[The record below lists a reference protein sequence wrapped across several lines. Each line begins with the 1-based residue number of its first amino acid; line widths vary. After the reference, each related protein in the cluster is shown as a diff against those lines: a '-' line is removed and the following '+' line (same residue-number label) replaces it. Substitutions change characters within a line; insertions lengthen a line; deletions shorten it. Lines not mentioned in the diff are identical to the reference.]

1 MTTVRAVTPPPRPAT
16 DTLAELTRLFQG
28 LHAESI
34 PYCHWKSNEH
44 LRASLLGKTDL
55 DLLVHRHAAQ
65 PLARVLSETSFK
77 RFHTVPHVAYPGIE
91 SYFGIDPQSGALLHL
106 HVHYQLTLGEKDLK
120 GYRLPWENVVLDTRV
135 FDEEAA
141 IYVADPNIEVLLL
154 LVRAALK
161 LRSRDRLSS
170 LLGRAY
176 FRGNALRELRW
187 LAARA
192 HTDRLVEHARPL
204 VGEQAARQ
212 AVQLIGGPPPSVRGL
227 TAFGRSI
234 RPSLAEYRMY
244 GALEA
249 RGRRW
254 VREAARAWAR
264 LRERTPHTPA
274 PTKRLVPQGGLLV
287 AFVGLDG
294 SGKSTL
300 VGEITAWLSALVDV
314 VPIYLGSGKGPTSVA
329 RRLLQGVAA
338 LLRPVAPGSG
348 EPEGRP
354 TSDGE
359 APRRGQRSSWL
370 RTCGELLWVV
380 ALARERRRRLR
391 QARRARNL
399 GMVVVCDRFLQTQ
412 FPDFN
417 DGPAFSHWLDERF
430 WPLRA
435 AAREELAAIR
445 AAELQPPDLVIR
457 LHVRPEVAARR
468 RPTMPLERLQQSAE
482 KITRLRYPPATRVV
496 EINADEP
503 LEQVLLAVKRA
514 IWESL

>member
-1 MTTVRAVTPPPRPAT
+1 MTTARPLRPPPRSAT
-16 DTLAELTRLFQG
+16 STLAELTRLFQR

-34 PYCHWKSNEH
+34 SYCHWKSNEH
-44 LRASLLGKTDL
+44 LRASLLGRTDL
-55 DLLVHRHAAQ
+55 DLLVHRPAAQ
-65 PLARVLSETSFK
+65 PLARILSETSFK

-91 SYFGIDPQSGALLHL
+91 SYFGLDPRSGALLHL

-120 GYRLPWENVVLDTRV
+120 GYRLPWENVVLGTRV
-135 FDEEAA
+135 FDEDAA
-141 IYVADPNIEVLLL
+141 IYVADPDIEVLLL

-161 LRSRDRLSS
+161 LRWRDRLSP
-170 LLGRAY
+170 LIGRAY
-176 FRGNALRELRW
+176 FRGNVLRELRW
-187 LAARA
+187 LAARV
-192 HTDRLVEHARPL
+192 HPDRLLEHARPL
-204 VGEQAARQ
+204 VGEEAARQ
-212 AVQLIGGPPPSVRGL
+212 AVQLVLGPPPSVQRL
-227 TAFGRSI
+227 TAFRRSI
-234 RPSLAEYRMY
+234 RPPLAEYRMY
-244 GALEA
+244 GAVEA
-249 RGRRW
+249 RRRRW

-300 VGEITAWLSALVDV
+300 VTEITAWLSALVDV

-329 RRLLQGVAA
+329 RRLLEGVAA
-338 LLRPVAPGSG
+338 LLRPVAPGG
-348 EPEGRP
+348 DEEGATP
-354 TSDGE
+354 AGA
-359 APRRGQRSSWL
+359 APARGQRSSWL

-412 FPDFN
+412 FTDFN
-417 DGPAFSHWLDERF
+417 DGPAFSHWLDERS
-430 WPLRA
+430 WLLRA
-435 AAREELAAIR
+435 AARDELAAIR

-457 LHVRPEVAARR
+457 LRVNPEVAARR
-468 RPTMPLERLQQSAE
+468 RPTMPLERLQRSAE
-482 KITRLRYPPATRVV
+482 KIASLRYPPTTRVA

-503 LEQVLLAVKRA
+503 LEQVLLAVKHA

>member
-1 MTTVRAVTPPPRPAT
+1 MTTARPVRPPPRHAT
-16 DTLAELTRLFQG
+16 GTLAELTRLFQR

-44 LRASLLGKTDL
+44 LRASLLGRTDL
-55 DLLVHRHAAQ
+55 DLLVPRQAAQ
-65 PLARVLSETSFK
+65 PLARILSETRFK
-77 RFHTVPHVAYPGIE
+77 RFHTVPHLAYPGIE
-91 SYFGIDPQSGALLHL
+91 SYFGLDPRSGALLHL

-120 GYRLPWENVVLDTRV
+120 GYRLPWENVVLETRV
-135 FDEEAA
+135 FDEDAA
-141 IYVADPNIEVLLL
+141 IYVADPNIEALLL

-161 LRSRDRLSS
+161 FRLRDRLSS
-170 LLGRAY
+170 LLGRGY
-176 FRGNALRELRW
+176 FRGNVLRELRW
-187 LAARA
+187 LAARVDA
-192 HTDRLVEHARPL
+192 DRLLEHARPL
-204 VGEQAARQ
+204 VGEQAAGQ
-212 AVQLIGGPPPSVRGL
+212 AVQLVVGPPPSLQRL
-227 TAFGRSI
+227 MAFRRSI
-234 RPSLAEYRMY
+234 RPPLAEYRMY
-244 GALEA
+244 GPVEA
-249 RGRRW
+249 RRRRW

-264 LRERTPHTPA
+264 LRARTPHTPA
-274 PTKRLVPQGGLLV
+274 PRKRLVPQGGLLV

-300 VGEITAWLSALVDV
+300 VAEITAWLSALVDV
-314 VPIYLGSGKGPTSVA
+314 VPIYLGSGKGPTSVT

-338 LLRPVAPGSG
+338 LLRPVAPGGG
-348 EPEGRP
+348 EREGP
-354 TSDGE
+354 ASDGE

-380 ALARERRRRLR
+380 VLARERRRRLQ

-412 FPDFN
+412 FTDFN

-457 LHVRPEVAARR
+457 LRVMPEVAARR
-468 RPTMPLERLQQSAE
+468 RPTMPLERLQRSAE
-482 KITRLRYPPATRVV
+482 KVASLRYPPTTRVA